1 MRIAIVIAALVLAMG
16 SGSARAEGVVPLDGS
31 WGGES
36 SVGLP
41 VHFGVASGH
50 VVNTRFK
57 FKWGF
62 CGTFESHAPFA
73 NAEVD
78 SAGHWVYEDPR
89 GQTFEGTFVAPDRV
103 EGKIVTL
110 GRMTPGCPQTEAT
123 FSAAPILPNPES
135 FPAAR
140 EGIEALS
147 YDIEIIGVES
157 QRALIGKVRGS
168 LGERFRFYLFVNGRA
183 PSQLGG
189 APEFEV
195 RGPHRTIH
203 PGLEGGKLANT
214 DELWSTVP
222 GRKWSKGQKRERKL
236 ILNAVASTVCARQTG
251 NACLAPR
258 RPSRGVSDL

>member
-1 MRIAIVIAALVLAMG
+1 MKRVLVLIALVLTL
-16 SGSARAEGVVPLDGS
+16 SSANAQAEGVVPVEGS

-36 SVGLP
+36 SDGLP
-41 VHFGVASGH
+41 VHFGVASSH

-123 FSAAPILPNPES
+123 FTAAPVPPNPES

-140 EGIEALS
+140 EGIEALP
-147 YDIEIIGVES
+147 YDIGISGVES
-157 QRALIGKVRGS
+157 QRALIGKVRGR
-168 LGERFRFYLFVNGRA
+168 LGERFRLYLFVNGSA
-183 PSQLGG
+183 PSRLGG
-189 APEFEV
+189 APEFEL
-195 RGPHRTIH
+195 RGPHHSIH

-222 GRKWSKGQKRERKL
+222 VRKWTRGQKRERKR
-236 ILNAVASTVCARQTG
+236 ILDAVASTVCVRQTG
-251 NACLAPR
+251 SPCPAPG
-258 RPSRGVSDL
+258 RGS